1 VRENAL
7 VEQVQA
13 LERRLL
19 SVEFS
24 AKTEPPSLKRRASSP
39 PPLVART
46 GANAAFEQSAIE
58 LEELGAFPLFFHLV
72 TASPLTKLICPLFY
86 SSRVKEHGLSLILS
100 SLRRVSWSRNSQS
113 ADETLL
119 PSLPSSPDYICS
131 SCPLSNRR
139 LSLLTSTFDDLPS
152 ESALDWCFKL
162 YWDEVEWS
170 WHSQSPFS
178 FLQRFSQ
185 YSPWSILQSF
195 IVLPLKPK

>member
-1 VRENAL
+1 VKGERAHLCVFDGEESIGEEFGTSSRCVSSFLSLPFIRESSTLTRELLCRSLEAARSDIAVLQGELQSRRVRENAL

-100 SLRRVSWSRNSQS
+100 SLRRVS
-113 ADETLL
+113 
-119 PSLPSSPDYICS
+119 
-131 SCPLSNRR
+131 
-139 LSLLTSTFDDLPS
+139 
-152 ESALDWCFKL
+152 
-162 YWDEVEWS
+162 
-170 WHSQSPFS
+170 
-178 FLQRFSQ
+178 
-185 YSPWSILQSF
+185 
-195 IVLPLKPK
+195 